1 MAYILRK
8 STRKDKKFQIITPN
22 GKIIHFGAKGY
33 SDFPTHQDEQR
44 REAYIKRHHK
54 KENWTKTGIN
64 TAGFWSYWILWNE
77 PTLMGSIKKVEKL
90 FKIQIQLE

>member
-1 MAYILRK
+1 MAYILRE

-22 GKIIHFGAKGY
+22 GKIIHFGAKG
-33 SDFPTHQDEQR
+33 
-44 REAYIKRHHK
+44 YIKRHHK